1 MATLLKTCKTF
12 HLSNTLPWKDI
23 KTRVEGVKFLDD
35 RRAVMVFHGMATKQ
49 TTFMGF
55 KDLALVRTCSFYDK
69 SDAGGK
75 DEDEEVML
83 RAIVKAS
90 KTTRISITSLA
101 YEYSVFRV
109 SVDGHIVVH
118 KLYDLLVSLGANAHM
133 ESQLY
138 NALLITDDKVV
149 WSISDSFP
157 QKVLAQVTGVG
168 PSEARRLVNRSR
180 VTMKL
185 F

>member
-12 HLSNTLPWKDI
+12 HLSHSLPWKDI
-23 KTRVEGVKFLDD
+23 KTRVEGVKFIDD
-35 RRAVMVFHGMATKQ
+35 RRAVMVFHGMATQQ
-49 TTFMGF
+49 TTFMGY
-55 KDLALVRTCSFYDK
+55 KGLALVRTCSFYDK
-69 SDAGGK
+69 SGAEGK
-75 DEDEEVML
+75 DEDEQAML

-90 KTTRISITSLA
+90 KTTRISITTLQ

-109 SVDGHIVVH
+109 FVDGHIVVH
-118 KLYDLLVSLGANAHM
+118 KLHALLVSLGANAVL

-138 NALLITDDKVV
+138 NALVITDGKVV

-157 QKVLAQVTGVG
+157 QKVLARVTGLK
-168 PSEARRLVNRSR
+168 PSEARRLVNKSR
-180 VTMKL
+180 ATMAL